1 MAPCLVAAQPWG
13 GSQIHQGNPER
24 KRERAPSG
32 TKRQARI
39 ERAVQEIKGIKV
51 KRAELE
57 LNGSMRTGHR
67 STDSGRWKGPPGEEG
82 YSLPGWGGAGL
93 PPFHP
98 PGRECP
104 NPTIA
109 APRCL
114 PCPPSQPSA
123 LPSPVQLEGWSPL
136 GLGHPRP
143 GSPSGLLVV
152 RGGGGRVPEGPQ
164 HSDPG
169 WGQVCQGLLALLL
182 PQGTLLPRGPAPLLA
197 AVPADAQKKRG
208 SHTLRKPPTWA
219 SSAGHPQTPS
229 GTRNILQQRNQPLT
243 GP

>member
-1 MAPCLVAAQPWG
+1 
-13 GSQIHQGNPER
+13 
-24 KRERAPSG
+24 
-32 TKRQARI
+32 
-39 ERAVQEIKGIKV
+39 
-51 KRAELE
+51 
-57 LNGSMRTGHR
+57 MRTGCR
-67 STDSGRWKGPPGEEG
+67 STDSGRWKGAPARRGPVSRG
-82 YSLPGWGGAGL
+82 GGAGL

-98 PGRECP
+98 PGRERP
-104 NPTIA
+104 NPTVA

-197 AVPADAQKKRG
+197 TVPAGAPEGKRF
-208 SHTLRKPPTWA
+208 SHTQEAPNLGFQRWPPLASLR
-219 SSAGHPQTPS
+219 HPQHPTAEKPAS
-229 GTRNILQQRNQPLT
+229 NRSLSPVS
-243 GP
+243 